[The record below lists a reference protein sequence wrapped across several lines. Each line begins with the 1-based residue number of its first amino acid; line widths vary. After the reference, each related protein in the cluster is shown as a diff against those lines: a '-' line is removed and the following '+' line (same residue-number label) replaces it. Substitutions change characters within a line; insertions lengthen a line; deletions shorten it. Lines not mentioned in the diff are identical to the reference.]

1 MRDSLGGNHMKYAAN
16 VTKVLKSDIHKIG
29 EVRGGQVHAHADLP
43 TPNRVEI
50 EAASPLAPCMMYRY
64 TDMGEFCGDTW
75 HETLADA
82 FAQARYEYGLSE
94 QDFVTVPEGE

>member
-1 MRDSLGGNHMKYAAN
+1 MRDSLGGNHMKYVAN
-16 VTKVLKSDIHKIG
+16 VTKVLKLDIHKIG
-29 EVRGGQVHAHADLP
+29 EVRGGQVHARADLP

-50 EAASPLAPCMMYRY
+50 DAASPEAPCMMYRY